1 MQREYT
7 QQLKLAVIKQVSFCD
22 YDTISSTYSSDEYDR
37 RNDDMPTFLL
47 KVNAKDFGGEYMKQ
61 LSEIY
66 NELFRYKNTD
76 MKEAFETSQLYRRK
90 TKCIDINMFN

>member
-1 MQREYT
+1 MDVT
-7 QQLKLAVIKQVSFCD
+7 KKVSFCD
-22 YDTISSTYSSDEYDR
+22 YDTIYSTYSSNEYDR
-37 RNDDMPTFLL
+37 GNDDMPTFLL
-47 KVNAKDFGGEYMKQ
+47 TVNAKDFGGKYMKQ

-90 TKCIDINMFN
+90 TNYTDVNMFN